1 MSGININRPIIPVIK
16 PNIAPTTTQPPKV
29 SPGTGF
35 DSILQQEINSKTE
48 VKFSKHALERLQS
61 RNIKLSKE
69 DLTKINDAVNK
80 AAEKGVKEALIIMGN
95 TALVTSI
102 KNKTVITAATEEN
115 LKNNVFTNIDGTVI
129 I

>member
-1 MSGININRPIIPVIK
+1 MSGIYNRPIVPVIK
-16 PNIAPTTTQPPKV
+16 PNITPNANQTQRITP
-29 SPGTGF
+29 SQGF

-48 VKFSKHALERLQS
+48 VKFSKHAMERLQS
-61 RNIKLSKE
+61 RNIALSKE
-69 DLTKINDAVNK
+69 DLSKINDAVNK

>member
-1 MSGININRPIIPVIK
+1 MSGIYNRPIVPIIK
-16 PNIAPTTTQPPKV
+16 PNSTPNTSQTQRMAPSQ
-29 SPGTGF
+29 GF

-61 RNIKLSKE
+61 RNINLSKE
-69 DLTKINDAVNK
+69 DLSKINDAVNK

-102 KNKTVITAATEEN
+102 RNKTVITAATEEN

>member
-1 MSGININRPIIPVIK
+1 MSGIYNNRPLIPVIK
-16 PNIAPTTTQPPKV
+16 PNSTPNTNHRQNVTPNQ
-29 SPGTGF
+29 GF
-35 DSILQQEINSKTE
+35 DSLFQQEIYKQTE

-69 DLTKINDAVNK
+69 DISKINDAVNK
-80 AAEKGVKEALIIMGN
+80 AAEKGVKEALIIMGS

-115 LKNNVFTNIDGTVI
+115 LKSNVFTNIDGAI
-129 I
+129 II

>member
-1 MSGININRPIIPVIK
+1 MSGIYNNRPIVPVIK
-16 PNIAPTTTQPPKV
+16 PNIT
-29 SPGTGF
+29 PGTNQRQNVTPNQGF
-35 DSILQQEINSKTE
+35 DSILKQQINQQTE
-48 VKFSKHALERLQS
+48 VKFSKHALDRLQA

-69 DLTKINDAVNK
+69 DISKINDAVNK

-115 LKNNVFTNIDGTVI
+115 LKSNVFTNIDGAI
-129 I
+129 II